1 MADSET
7 KTILSLFA
15 HPDDELGAIGTLAN
29 HVERGDRVVMCWT
42 TYGELT
48 TLLPELSI
56 EEVKKERE
64 KHASEIANIVGAE
77 KIEILDL
84 GDSMVQNTRE
94 QRVKVGKL
102 YVQERPDAVI
112 TWGVKNSHPDH
123 RYTGYLALD
132 GIKLARINRVM
143 DTDEPHREN
152 VKLVS
157 YFEKGNGLDTR
168 YVDLTE
174 ESMEKAKN
182 AAQFY
187 ADIYDWKNVQSWV
200 VDRRRAYGMES
211 NTKFAEKFN
220 VRFDFT
226 KPPQYVV

>member
-1 MADSET
+1 MADSDN
-7 KTILSLFA
+7 KTILSLYA

-48 TLLPELSI
+48 TLLPDLSI
-56 EEVKKERE
+56 DEIKKERRRHTE
-64 KHASEIANIVGAE
+64 EVAKIVGAE
-77 KIEILDL
+77 KVEILDL

-94 QRVKVGKL
+94 QRVAVGKL

-112 TWGVKNSHPDH
+112 TWGFQNSHPDH

-132 GIKLARINRVM
+132 GIKMARINRIM
-143 DTDEPHREN
+143 ETDEPHRKN
-152 VKLVS
+152 VKLLS
-157 YFEKGNGLDTR
+157 YFEPGNGFPTK
-168 YVDLTE
+168 YISLTE
-174 ESMEKAKN
+174 ESMEKAK
-182 AAQFY
+182 AAADFY
-187 ADIYDWKNVQSWV
+187 AEIYNWENVQNWV

-211 NTKFAEKFN
+211 STKYAEKFN
-220 VRFDFT
+220 VRFEFD